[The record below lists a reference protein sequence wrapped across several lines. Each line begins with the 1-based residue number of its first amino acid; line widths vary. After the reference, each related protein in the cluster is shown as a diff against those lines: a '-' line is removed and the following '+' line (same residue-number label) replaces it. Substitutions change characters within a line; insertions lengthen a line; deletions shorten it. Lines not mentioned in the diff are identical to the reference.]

1 MKLHELRLKS
11 DAFIQSIDAKIEES
25 ILFAEA
31 DVLALNREQ
40 MKERQVDSNDDNLPE
55 YSSKWKSIKGL
66 TYFNLFDT
74 GDFQKALKL
83 SVRYPL
89 YAISSSDWKL
99 GKLLKRV
106 GERMFGIAP
115 SNQPAAKQLTFQAFY
130 RKYQSDVLR

>member
-1 MKLHELRLKS
+1 MKLHDLRLRS
-11 DAFIQSIDAKIEES
+11 DAFIANINDRIEES

-31 DVLALNREQ
+31 GILDLNREQ
-40 MKERQVDSNDDNLPE
+40 MKERQVDSNDENLPE

-74 GDFQKALKL
+74 GDFQNKLKL
-83 SVRYPL
+83 SVKYPV

-115 SNQPAAKQLTFQAFY
+115 SNQSEAKQITLQAFS
-130 RKYQSDVLR
+130 RKYQSEVLK

>member
-11 DAFIQSIDAKIEES
+11 DAFIASINQKIEES

-40 MKERQVDSNDDNLPE
+40 MKDRQVDSNDENLPE

-74 GDFQKALKL
+74 GDFQKRLTL
-83 SVRYPL
+83 SVKYPV

-99 GKLLKRV
+99 GRLLKRV

-115 SNQPAAKQLTFQAFY
+115 SNQRKAKEITFNAFY
-130 RKYQSDVLR
+130 RKYQSEVLR

>member
-11 DAFIQSIDAKIEES
+11 DAFITDINQKIEES

-31 DVLALNREQ
+31 DVLSLNREQ
-40 MKERQVDSNDDNLPE
+40 MKERQVDSNDENLPE

-74 GDFQKALKL
+74 GDFQKRLTL
-83 SVRYPL
+83 SVRYPI
-89 YAISSSDWKL
+89 YAISSTDWKL
-99 GKLLKRV
+99 GRLIKRV

-115 SNQPAAKQLTFQAFY
+115 SNQTKAKEATFKAFF
-130 RKYQSDVLR
+130 RKYQSEVLR

>member
-11 DAFIQSIDAKIEES
+11 DAFIASIDQKIEES

-31 DVLALNREQ
+31 YVLDLNREQ
-40 MKERQVDSNDDNLPE
+40 MKNRQVDSNDENLPE

-74 GDFQKALKL
+74 GDFQKKMTL
-83 SVRYPL
+83 SVKYPV

-99 GKLLKRV
+99 DRLLKRV

-115 SNQPAAKQLTFQAFY
+115 SNQDKAKQATFTAFY
-130 RKYQSDVLR
+130 RKYQSEVLR